1 MTSLDQFGKTASGL
15 SKNPLGIIALFI
27 VLIYGVAALVL
38 GFTGNSL
45 EPNQRWPLIWFL
57 VLFPV
62 IVLAVFTW
70 LVSRHPTKLYS
81 PSDFREETHFLQAIG
96 MDIVS
101 RGVEQEIEH
110 QFKEKPPK
118 SIEEAKSV
126 ARDVAVSSLTVYE
139 MLRNIPLT
147 ENQRDLLRELVTPAG
162 ARRGIPMDELK
173 SRYSKDDIEYLMR
186 RGFITETKQGA
197 MIFHDLIAQYILK
210 AFPRTVNTMEENV

>member
-45 EPNQRWPLIWFL
+45 DPNQRWPLVWFL

-81 PSDFREETHFLQAIG
+81 PADFQEETHFLQAIG
-96 MDIVS
+96 VDIVG
-101 RGVEQEIEH
+101 RGVEKEIEYR
-110 QFKEKPPK
+110 FKEKPPK

-126 ARDVAVSSLTVYE
+126 ARDVAVSSLTIYE
-139 MLRNIPLT
+139 VLRKIPLT

-162 ARRGIPMDELK
+162 TKRGIPVDELK
-173 SRYSKDDIEYLMR
+173 KKYSKDDIAYLLR
-186 RGFITETKQGA
+186 KSFITETKQGV
-197 MIFHDLIAQYILK
+197 MIVHDLIAQYTLK
-210 AFPRTVNTMEENV
+210 AFPPKVGTIEENV

>member
-1 MTSLDQFGKTASGL
+1 MTSLDKFGKTASGL
-15 SKNPLGIIALFI
+15 SKSPLGIIALFI

-45 EPNQRWPLIWFL
+45 EPNQRWPLVWFL

-81 PSDFREETHFLQAIG
+81 PADFRDETHFLQAIG
-96 MDIVS
+96 MDIVGH
-101 RGVEQEIEH
+101 GVEKEIEH
-110 QFKEKPPK
+110 RFKEKPPK

-126 ARDVAVSSLTVYE
+126 ARDVAVSSLTIYE
-139 MLRNIPLT
+139 MLRKISLT

-162 ARRGIPMDELK
+162 TKRVISMDELK
-173 SRYSKDDIEYLMR
+173 MRYSKDDIEYLMQQ
-186 RGFITETKQGA
+186 GLITETKQGP
-197 MIFHDLIAQYILK
+197 MIVHDLIAQYILK
-210 AFPRTVNTMEENV
+210 AFPRTVDAM